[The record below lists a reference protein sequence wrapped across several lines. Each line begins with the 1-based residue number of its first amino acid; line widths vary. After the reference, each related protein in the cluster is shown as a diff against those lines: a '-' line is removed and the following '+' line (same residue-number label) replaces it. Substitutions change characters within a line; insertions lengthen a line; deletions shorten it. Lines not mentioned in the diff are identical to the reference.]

1 VGNTVLNQRRSPS
14 SAPEKTLRGEKSMA
28 VKSKN
33 IRMPGKYC
41 FAECVFI
48 RIPSSLYGHFQI
60 DPARSFQ
67 IYDRSMI
74 LMRGSY
80 SVI

>member
-1 VGNTVLNQRRSPS
+1 
-14 SAPEKTLRGEKSMA
+14 MA

-48 RIPSSLYGHFQI
+48 RIPSSLYGHFGYNLYGHFQI